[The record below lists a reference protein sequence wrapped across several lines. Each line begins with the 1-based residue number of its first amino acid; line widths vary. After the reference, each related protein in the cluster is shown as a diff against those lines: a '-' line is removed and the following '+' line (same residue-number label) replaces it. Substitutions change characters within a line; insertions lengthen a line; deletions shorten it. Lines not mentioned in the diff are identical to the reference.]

1 MTEMVRVNTRI
12 SHDLN
17 AWLDSYSQNSGVP
30 KSTLIHLALE
40 NYRREKEAFEMMG
53 DMSNIMNK
61 IDSLEGLIKQLGD
74 KKHD

>member
-1 MTEMVRVNTRI
+1 MTGMIRVNTRI
-12 SHDLN
+12 SEDLN
-17 AWLDSYSQNSGVP
+17 DWLDAYSEQTGLP

>member
-1 MTEMVRVNTRI
+1 MTGMIRVNTRI
-12 SHDLN
+12 SEDLN
-17 AWLDSYSQNSGVP
+17 DWLDDYSQQTGLP

-40 NYRREKEAFEMMG
+40 NYRREKETFEMMG

>member
-1 MTEMVRVNTRI
+1 MSGMIRVNTRI
-12 SHDLN
+12 SEDLN
-17 AWLDSYSQNSGVP
+17 DWLDDYSQQTGLP

-40 NYRREKEAFEMMG
+40 NYRREKETFEMMG

>member
-1 MTEMVRVNTRI
+1 MAGMMRVGTRI
-12 SHDLN
+12 SEDLN
-17 AWLDSYSQNSGVP
+17 NWLDVYSEQTGLP

-61 IDSLEGLIKQLGD
+61 IDSLERLIKKLTDQKPD
-74 KKHD
+74 

>member
-1 MTEMVRVNTRI
+1 MAGMMRVGTRI
-12 SHDLN
+12 SEDLN
-17 AWLDSYSQNSGVP
+17 NWLDAYSEQTGLP

-61 IDSLEGLIKQLGD
+61 IDSLEGLIKKLGNQKPD
-74 KKHD
+74 

>member
-17 AWLDSYSQNSGVP
+17 SWLDEYSKNAGVP

-40 NYRREKEAFEMMG
+40 NYRREKEAFVMMG

-61 IDSLEGLIKQLGD
+61 IDTLEGLIKQLSD
-74 KKHD
+74 KKPD